1 MNELAYEEEK
11 IAVKLGE
18 LKTNQSPYLPSSLTH
33 FKDVDFLWFWLCG
46 L

>member
-33 FKDVDFLWFWLCG
+33 FKDVDFL
-46 L
+46 